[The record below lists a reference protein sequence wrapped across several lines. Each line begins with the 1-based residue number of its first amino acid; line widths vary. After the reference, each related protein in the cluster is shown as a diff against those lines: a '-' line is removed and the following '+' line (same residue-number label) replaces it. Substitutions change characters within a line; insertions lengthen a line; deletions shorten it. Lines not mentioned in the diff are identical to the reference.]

1 MCPNWTNPVYTD
13 MIGAVSYNPLLHE
26 HTMAETQNAAPDDVR
41 TPLPFGSLAPAP
53 ALNHLL
59 ALCHRE
65 HGPRSSRL
73 LAPVLRRIM
82 TRLTTLPV
90 DIRVG
95 GINLRCQFTDN
106 YSEKKFVFTPWRY
119 DLQERQLLRDH
130 LPEDGVFLDIGA
142 NIGLYTLT
150 AMQVIGEGGRI
161 LAFEPN
167 PATRQRLLFNTTAN
181 ASQHSTFALA
191 VLEIGV
197 ADRESQFVLQ
207 LDSSNLGASSI
218 SDHNRSRLSDTDPRR
233 TDVIIRCK
241 PLLAVLQEQ
250 QIRHVDVIK
259 IDIEG
264 AEDKAMAPYL
274 REAPDTLLAK
284 LIIIENSPHLWD
296 EDIFAL
302 LIQRGYQRILHN
314 RMNSVFLLAAHGPAT
329 SKQDAPV
336 SDQMAV

>member
-1 MCPNWTNPVYTD
+1 M
-13 MIGAVSYNPLLHE
+13 
-26 HTMAETQNAAPDDVR
+26 TQTHNTAPDDVHA
-41 TPLPFGSLAPAP
+41 PSPFGSLAPAS

-59 ALCHRE
+59 SVCHRE

-73 LAPVLRRIM
+73 LAPVLRKIM
-82 TRLTTLPV
+82 TRLTALPV
-90 DIRVG
+90 DICVG

-119 DLQERQLLRDH
+119 DLQERRLLRDH

-150 AMQVIGEGGRI
+150 AMQVIGAGGRI

-167 PATRQRLLFNTTAN
+167 PATRQRLLFNTAAN
-181 ASQHSTFALA
+181 ASLHSATALA
-191 VLEIGV
+191 VLDIGV
-197 ADRESQFVLQ
+197 ADRESQFVLK

-218 SDHNRSRLSDTDPRR
+218 SDHNRSRLSGTDPRR
-233 TDVIIRCK
+233 ADVIINCK
-241 PLLAVLQEQ
+241 PLLGVLQEQ
-250 QIRHVDVIK
+250 QIQHVDVIK

-264 AEDKAMAPYL
+264 AEDKAMGPYL
-274 REAPDTLLAK
+274 RDAPNALLAT

-302 LIQRGYQRILHN
+302 LIQRGYQRILQN
-314 RMNSVFLLAAHGPAT
+314 RMNSVFLLPAHDRAT
-329 SKQDAPV
+329 SNNDTPESARV
-336 SDQMAV
+336 TA